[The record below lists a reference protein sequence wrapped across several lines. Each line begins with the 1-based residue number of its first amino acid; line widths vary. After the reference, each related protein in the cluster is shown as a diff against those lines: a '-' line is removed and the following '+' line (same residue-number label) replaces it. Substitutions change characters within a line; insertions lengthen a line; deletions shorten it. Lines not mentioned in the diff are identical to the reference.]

1 MKENNTNYKQSYLNM
16 LRKIIFLILAFFF
29 TSLSLFVIF
38 ISIDHDKYFSVESDI
53 LLFERVYPKYEN
65 GKLTEFIQPTF
76 VNEYVNLSNFNY
88 EGKCREPFR
97 YKQNNEKDLV
107 FTAIKYHDINLW
119 ERDKKFI
126 KMTSDMMKNTIPNAK
141 KVCVIYE
148 NFNEL
153 SKFIKECGF
162 EPIEVKMDDESLKKL
177 NAPMDRFLQLD
188 KYLKEHEGH
197 FERIA
202 LIDFRD
208 VLFFCRWIS
217 NNIRR

>member
-1 MKENNTNYKQSYLNM
+1 MILKF
-16 LRKIIFLILAFFF
+16 IIKM
-29 TSLSLFVIF
+29 TRNKIF
-38 ISIDHDKYFSVESDI
+38 IMLPFILTFFCIIVLLMPHTNQKYFSYDHDVSI
-53 LLFERVYPKYEN
+53 IERVYPKYEN